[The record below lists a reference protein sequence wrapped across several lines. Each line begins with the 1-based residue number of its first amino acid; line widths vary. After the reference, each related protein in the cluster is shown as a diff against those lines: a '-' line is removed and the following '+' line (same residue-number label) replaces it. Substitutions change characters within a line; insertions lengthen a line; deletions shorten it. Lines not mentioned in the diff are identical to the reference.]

1 MSYNPEIATRE
12 PEGSE
17 WSISWPA
24 LALPPPTGTAAR
36 PSCPSGALHTSG
48 AALRHGRRPARSP
61 SALRASLGA
70 SP

>member
-24 LALPPPTGTAAR
+24 LALPPPTGTAAD
-36 PSCPSGALHTSG
+36 PSGVLRTCG
-48 AALRHGRRPARSP
+48 AGLRHGRRPARSP